1 MNVEAPNPAFS
12 GKCSWQGRLLGV
24 QPRIRLSR
32 AFDQQH
38 HSYLGYS
45 LFLRG
50 TVDGVEREFSVGI
63 GKAAQDK
70 HAFRAGEEV
79 SGQSYPVPPTASEP
93 VEFYRTSQ
101 LKKHQAQTL
110 PEPAP
115 GPPWLG
121 LCPALEIY
129 RERGHRRLDSRTY
142 EKECRGCLWGCRM
155 PVEIIV
161 DQWKPHIKRHR
172 HETFCYG
179 PKSCPLHRPG
189 PKRNVPGRKGMT
201 WVEED
206 WVDEEHI
213 SHRGP
218 DE

>member
-1 MNVEAPNPAFS
+1 MKPEALTPPFS

-32 AFDQQH
+32 SFDQQH

-70 HAFRAGEEV
+70 HAFCAGEEV
-79 SGQSYPVPPTASEP
+79 SGQSYPVLAAKAET

-101 LKKHQAQTL
+101 LKKHGQ
-110 PEPAP
+110 EPPTAP
-115 GPPWLG
+115 VSAPPWLG
-121 LCPALEIY
+121 LCPTLEVY
-129 RERGHRRLDSRTY
+129 RERGHRRLDSRIY
-142 EKECRGCLWGCRM
+142 EKECRCCIWGCQM

-161 DQWKPHIKRHR
+161 DSWKPHIRR
-172 HETFCYG
+172 YRLETFCYG

-189 PKRNVPGRKGMT
+189 PRRKVPGRKGMT

-218 DE
+218 ED